1 MQNDFLEISIVLP
14 LYNVEKY
21 LERCLLSLKR
31 QTYENFEAIFVDD
44 GSSDKSLEIIRE
56 YAKND
61 SRIQIVCHSKNLG
74 TFEARKTGVIKA
86 SGDYIVFL
94 DPDDELSFETLE
106 VLVNNIDENPDI
118 IFFEIQINPKLKI
131 FSSLPDELIL
141 KKYIEWSENCLRIL
155 KCKNLNKGTAG
166 KAYNAI
172 FLKKIYESLEID
184 TKEKIIFGEDK
195 LLFLA
200 ALLLAKSALSIH
212 GATYIYHKNIT
223 SITNVS
229 SDDVVLNKIRQLTLV
244 RKHMCILLSNSNNSL
259 KEIIKDK
266 ILIKDIDLDILKEK
280 NKQNSSFFTTIY
292 LYKEIF
298 IKTKSCKDFLK
309 QVFYILSL
317 GFIKF

>member
-1 MQNDFLEISIVLP
+1 MENDFLEISIVLP

-44 GSSDKSLEIIRE
+44 GSSDKSLEIIQE

-106 VLVNNIDENPDI
+106 VLVENIDENPDI
-118 IFFEIQINPKLKI
+118 IFFDIQINPKPKI

-141 KKYIEWSENCLRIL
+141 KKDVGWSENCLRIL

-166 KAYNAI
+166 KAYNAM
-172 FLKKIYESLEID
+172 FFKKIYESFEID

-229 SDDVVLNKIRQLTLV
+229 SDDVVFNKIRQLTLV
-244 RKHMCILLSNSNNSL
+244 RKHMCVLLSNSNNSL

-298 IKTKSCKDFLK
+298 MKTKSCKDFLK
-309 QVFYILSL
+309 QFFYILSL